1 MGDLPEICQRRRH
14 AAPTRA
20 HDADLNGAAA
30 HRTAHRSAS
39 NLRFRSPISAF
50 QTGQPV
56 QRPDDFFHVHLVAFQ
71 LISRDRYETG
81 GFDGAADTQATATF
95 SGPGT
100 IDEDE
105 SG

>member
-1 MGDLPEICQRRRH
+1 MM
-14 AAPTRA
+14 PTS
-20 HDADLNGAAA
+20 
-30 HRTAHRSAS
+30 TA
-39 NLRFRSPISAF
+39 RFTFF
-50 QTGQPV
+50 Q
-56 QRPDDFFHVHLVAFQ
+56 VHLVAFQ

>member
-1 MGDLPEICQRRRH
+1 VWKDINL
-14 AAPTRA
+14 T
-20 HDADLNGAAA
+20 ADT
-30 HRTAHRSAS
+30 H
-39 NLRFRSPISAF
+39 
-50 QTGQPV
+50 
-56 QRPDDFFHVHLVAFQ
+56 FFHVRLVAFQ
-71 LISRDRYETG
+71 LIGRDRYETG